1 MLIYAPPDP
10 SSTEAVPQ
18 IMKAPFR
25 YAASSAVLFLLGACG
40 GGISD
45 GEEPGGENPVPLATK
60 ADALRELSVVAE
72 LSGVLEGFS
81 PGGLGGGGTAPKAA
95 QPCQVSGEED
105 YGTGTGNYRFNYFDT
120 QLRPVDYSRTV
131 QRSCSYNGANA
142 GVLYTVDGFKESGA
156 ASDGSALRYVLT
168 GSGGSPR
175 KTIEERRSNGSVTY
189 RVEELQLGTLQQKTA
204 ADGNRERRLVYR
216 YELKDSDQNRILA
229 ALGEDGSPFVIK
241 DLDDVESFYSG
252 RYAYETSESG
262 CSGVA
267 GVTTL
272 AAITRNDGRVTGGR
286 LQFDAGDKRAVI
298 VFNADGT
305 GSVQL
310 NGAAPVALTAQDIS
324 KALAGSD
331 CIPD

>member
-1 MLIYAPPDP
+1 M
-10 SSTEAVPQ
+10 
-18 IMKAPFR
+18 
-25 YAASSAVLFLLGACG
+25 
-40 GGISD
+40 
-45 GEEPGGENPVPLATK
+45 PLATK

-72 LSGVLEGFS
+72 LGGVLEGFS

-95 QPCQVSGEED
+95 QPCQVAGEED
-105 YGTGTGNYRFNYFDT
+105 YGTGTGNYRFNYFPEET

-168 GSGGSPR
+168 GSGSSPR

-189 RVEELQLGTLQQKTA
+189 RVEELQLGRLQQKTA

-229 ALGEDGSPFVIK
+229 ALGEDGSPFVIR

-252 RYAYETSESG
+252 SYAYETSESG